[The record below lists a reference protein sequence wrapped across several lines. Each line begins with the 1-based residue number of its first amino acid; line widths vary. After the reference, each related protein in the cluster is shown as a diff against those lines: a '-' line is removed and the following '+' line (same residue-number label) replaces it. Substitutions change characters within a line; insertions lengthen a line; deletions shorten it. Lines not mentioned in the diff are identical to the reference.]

1 VCGRFV
7 WSLSN
12 EDIVIELSDAL
23 DTAGIELASFNGAF
37 MPNQARDSAER
48 LSNKLAAL
56 LEGEV
61 GANISQLVVAEELS
75 SSESAEK

>member
-1 VCGRFV
+1 
-7 WSLSN
+7 
-12 EDIVIELSDAL
+12 
-23 DTAGIELASFNGAF
+23 

>member
-1 VCGRFV
+1 
-7 WSLSN
+7 
-12 EDIVIELSDAL
+12 
-23 DTAGIELASFNGAF
+23 

-61 GANISQLVVAEELS
+61 AANISQLVVAEELS